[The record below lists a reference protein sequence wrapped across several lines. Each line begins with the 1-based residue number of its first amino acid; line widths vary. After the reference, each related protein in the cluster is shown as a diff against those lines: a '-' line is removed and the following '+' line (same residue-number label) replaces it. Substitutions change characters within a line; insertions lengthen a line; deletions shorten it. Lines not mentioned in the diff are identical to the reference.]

1 MSKRPIFSHAQV
13 LVSNDKP
20 LRIVIHFEESAWM
33 KIHLQIEG
41 NSIFNANYSKI
52 HLVANWGII
61 LGASSLTDLKLMVS
75 RKRRRDIIRR

>member
-1 MSKRPIFSHAQV
+1 
-13 LVSNDKP
+13 
-20 LRIVIHFEESAWM
+20 M

-41 NSIFNANYSKI
+41 NAIFNANYLKI

-75 RKRRRDIIRR
+75 RKRSRDIIRRCGENTEIKLILEDTASFVREEQSESTST